1 MSSPVR
7 SRRMILPPVLNN
19 ILRRAAL
26 FQVFITIGFETV
38 LVLGALSAQNISGS
52 DRIFGLATTTIF
64 AIGQLVI
71 ALPVGKWMDRI
82 GRRPV
87 LLVGSLTETAALIT
101 IGLSLLAG
109 SRFWFSLSL
118 ILLGLGSGA
127 AQMAYLIGGDIY
139 PPTRRAE
146 GLGLMTT
153 SIAVGIVAGPY
164 LIGLIS
170 DLANILH
177 FDPLVFPWFC
187 LSLLTAFAS
196 WLMYGLHPD
205 PLQVAND
212 PVSYYPGIKDHT
224 GIVEEIVSTP
234 NQGLRKLLRQYPI
247 TASIGIM
254 ICFQGVRLSLV
265 PLLTYILTARG
276 YSLSLSALM
285 VAGMGIGMVV
295 SSSLIGQLGDAW
307 GRKKP
312 LLLAILVGGL
322 GAGFLPFVSSLVL
335 IFILLVFLG
344 ASFST
349 ALTMTRVMIT
359 DLTSNQERGGA
370 MALNSVAIG
379 IAVVLFPTISSYLL
393 SLYGWSSMSI
403 VGIVLMSVAFI
414 LTILLRESSSGKW
427 EHTIKTTTS
436 TEKERLGA

>member
-1 MSSPVR
+1 MSNLVR
-7 SRRMILPPVLNN
+7 SRRLILPPVLNN
-19 ILRRAAL
+19 ILQRAAI

-71 ALPVGKWMDRI
+71 ALPVGKWMDRF

-87 LLVGSLTETAALIT
+87 LLVGSLAETAALIF
-101 IGLSLLAG
+101 IGISLLAG
-109 SRFWFSLSL
+109 SRLWFSFSL

-153 SIAVGIVAGPY
+153 SIAIGIVAGPY

-170 DLANILH
+170 DLANILGY
-177 FDPLVFPWFC
+177 DPLVFPWFC
-187 LSLLTAFAS
+187 LSLLTALAS

-212 PVSYYPGIKDHT
+212 LVSYFPSGHDQAGILEDNGT
-224 GIVEEIVSTP
+224 TP
-234 NQGLRKLLRQYPI
+234 SHGLCKLLHHYPI

-265 PLLTYILTARG
+265 PLLTFILTARS

-285 VAGMGIGMVV
+285 VAGMGVGMVV

-322 GAGFLPFVSSLVL
+322 GAGLLPLVSSLVL
-335 IFILLVFLG
+335 MFILLVFLG
-344 ASFST
+344 AAFST

-359 DLTSNQERGGA
+359 DVTSSRERGEA

-393 SLYGWSSMSI
+393 SLYGWSTLSI
-403 VGIVLMSVAFI
+403 VGIVLMSVALI
-414 LTILLRESSSGKW
+414 LTVLLRESSSGKW
-427 EHTIKTTTS
+427 EHA
-436 TEKERLGA
+436 L